1 MQPSAKHVQVFLT
14 VIFPVVLL
22 LFSFFVFAFNQPFY
36 NLLHDRYSPAGKE
49 TTEYVFDYFF
59 HSKPLPEI
67 FTLNEASH
75 LADVKALIF
84 IVFAFFLLL
93 LILWVVLFAKF
104 SSQRIIFKG
113 SVLTIIVLLATM
125 LFPFDFLFT
134 WFHKVFFF
142 QGNWQFSND
151 STLIQAYPFEFF
163 QVFFSVTVITA
174 IIISIFLVVISKI
187 SLFSSKT

>member
-1 MQPSAKHVQVFLT
+1 MQPSVKNVQVFLT
-14 VIFPVVLL
+14 VLFPVVLL

-49 TTEYVFDYFF
+49 TTEHVFDYLF
-59 HSKPLPEI
+59 KGNPLPEI

-75 LADVKALIF
+75 LADVKALLF
-84 IVFAFFLLL
+84 AFFAFFLFL
-93 LILWVVLFAKF
+93 LILWIVLFVRF
-104 SSQRIIFKG
+104 GSQKVIFKG
-113 SVLTIIVLLATM
+113 SILTIIFLLAAM
-125 LFPFDFLFT
+125 FFPFDFLFT

-151 STLIQAYPFEFF
+151 STLIQAYPLEFF

-174 IIISIFLVVISKI
+174 IIISIFLVVMSKI